1 MNKINVLLASFNG
14 MQFLHAQIQSIA
26 EQSNIQVSLFIADDG
41 STDGSTDLLLELFKG
56 KAFTVLGDGVNRG
69 PGSMFNLGFEW
80 ILANSSQQDIV
91 VTLEADCT
99 SDLRILPVM
108 LTLNRTGYDLVLAS
122 VYAQGGGFGKT
133 SFFRK
138 FVSFGANFL
147 FRFLFDVKVLTLS
160 SFYRVYS
167 VCLLVR
173 IKEKY
178 TSIIT
183 ESGFVSMLEILV
195 KAIRSEAK
203 VIEVPMELH
212 SSKRRGPSKM
222 KILSTTLSYFLFL
235 IKGTAKK
242 NRLT

>member
-1 MNKINVLLASFNG
+1 MVFFLIPVYNEKANLGNLHRELTAWSSSENVHYVFS
-14 MQFLHAQIQSIA
+14 
-26 EQSNIQVSLFIADDG
+26 DDG
-41 STDGSTDLLLELFKG
+41 STDGSTDLLSELFKG

-69 PGSMFNLGFEW
+69 PGSVFNRGFEW

-99 SDLRILPVM
+99 SDLGILPVM
-108 LTLNRTGYDLVLAS
+108 LALNQMGYDLVLAS

-133 SFFRK
+133 SFVRK
-138 FVSFGANFL
+138 FVSFGANFI

-167 VCLLVR
+167 VGLLTR

-183 ESGFVSMLEILV
+183 EPGFVSMLEILV

-212 SSKRRGPSKM
+212 SSKRKGPSKM

-235 IKGTAKK
+235 IKGTVKK